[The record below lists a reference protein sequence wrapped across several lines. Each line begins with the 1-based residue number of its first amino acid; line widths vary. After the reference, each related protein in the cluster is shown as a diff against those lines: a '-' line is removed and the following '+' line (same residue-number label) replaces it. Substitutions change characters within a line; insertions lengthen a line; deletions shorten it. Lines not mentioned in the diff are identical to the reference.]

1 MKNHGKDAR
10 NFRDSKTYLKYFFSI
25 VNTDNEMFVQVECTF
40 FRVCLNTGKP
50 LYKLGSAYFF
60 KYITSFA
67 SFTVRG
73 TSGKAAATRFGA

>member
-10 NFRDSKTYLKYFFSI
+10 KFRDSKTYLKYIFAI
-25 VNTDNEMFVQVECTF
+25 VNTDNEMLVQFICTIAGLASI
-40 FRVCLNTGKP
+40 RGTPCTGKTI
-50 LYKLGSAYFF
+50 YFF

-73 TSGKAAATRFGA
+73 TSGRAAATRFGA